1 MDVKPRRQEY
11 TEATRKALLESAASL
26 FEEKGYTATSIEDVV
41 RGARVTRGALYHHF
55 SSKQELFEAVYDEQ
69 ERAIIERI
77 GATLGTHAQPLMQ
90 ALDAI
95 DVFLD
100 ACTEPRYRR
109 IVLQEAP
116 AALGYDRWRA
126 VNEEHSMG
134 LLRTMLEVLMD
145 SGDIARQP
153 LEMPTRVLFSALSET
168 GLAIAAA
175 DDPNLARDQA
185 GELTRRL
192 LASLR

>member
-11 TEATRKALLESAASL
+11 TEATRQALLDSAAAL
-26 FEEKGYTATSIEDVV
+26 FEERGYAATSIEDVV

-55 SSKQELFEAVYDEQ
+55 GSKQELFEAVYDEQ

-77 GATLGTHAQPLMQ
+77 GATLGAHEQPLMQ
-90 ALDAI
+90 ALNAI

-100 ACTEPRYRR
+100 ACMEPRYRR

-116 AALGYDRWRA
+116 AALGYDRWRNL
-126 VNEEHSMG
+126 NEAHSMG

-153 LEMPTRVLFSALSET
+153 LDMPTRVLFSALSET

-175 DDPNLARDQA
+175 DDVNLARDQA